1 MIRGRR
7 ATLPPAGVPALGLT
21 IVPAVVLA
29 IVLAPGLAMVPAA
42 SAAGGTG
49 LDRDAALAASQ
60 AVIGERIDDFT
71 LLDRSGR
78 ARSLAALAEKPLLVS
93 VIYTACVH
101 ACSVT
106 TRHLDMAVERARA
119 VLGRDAFAVVTVG
132 FDVPVDRP
140 ETMREYAR
148 RYSVDEPEWYF
159 LTSDEPKTIEAL
171 LDQLGFSY
179 APSSAGYDHVVQAT
193 LLDEELRIH
202 RQVYGETFDLPQ
214 LIEPLKDLVWD
225 RPPSEQGFLERL
237 LNRVRLFCTVYDAS
251 GDRYVFDYSL
261 FVGIAIGVLVIGLML
276 YWLLREAA
284 RSRAVP

>member
-7 ATLPPAGVPALGLT
+7 AMSPAAAASGTLLAVVL
-21 IVPAVVLA
+21 AVVLA
-29 IVLAPGLAMVPAA
+29 ILLAALPAL
-42 SAAGGTG
+42 SAAGDAG

-60 AVIGERIDDFT
+60 RVIGKRIDDFT
-71 LLDRSGR
+71 LLDRNAR
-78 ARSLAALAEKPLLVS
+78 TRSLAALADKPLLVS
-93 VIYTACVH
+93 VVYTACVH
-101 ACSVT
+101 SCSVT
-106 TRHLDMAVERARA
+106 TRHLEIAVKRARA
-119 VLGRDAFAVVTVG
+119 VLGRDAFAVATIG
-132 FDVPVDRP
+132 FDVPVDSP

-159 LTSDEPKTIEAL
+159 LSTDRPRTMKAL

-193 LLDEELRIH
+193 LIDEQLRIH

-225 RPPSEQGFLERL
+225 RPASEQGFLERL
-237 LNRVRLFCTVYDAS
+237 LNRVRLFCTVYDAG

-261 FVGIAIGVLVIGLML
+261 FVGIAIGALVIGLML

-284 RSRAVP
+284 RSRVGQ

>member
-7 ATLPPAGVPALGLT
+7 AISPAAAASGTLLAVVL
-21 IVPAVVLA
+21 AVVLA
-29 IVLAPGLAMVPAA
+29 ILLAALPAL
-42 SAAGGTG
+42 SAAGDAG

-60 AVIGERIDDFT
+60 RVIGKRIDDFT
-71 LLDRSGR
+71 LLDRNAR
-78 ARSLAALAEKPLLVS
+78 TRSLAVLADKPLLVS
-93 VIYTACVH
+93 VVYTACVH
-101 ACSVT
+101 SCSVT
-106 TRHLDMAVERARA
+106 TRHLEIAVKRARA
-119 VLGRDAFAVVTVG
+119 VLGRDAFAVATIG
-132 FDVPVDRP
+132 FDVPVDSP

-159 LTSDEPKTIEAL
+159 LSTDRPRTMKAL

-193 LLDEELRIH
+193 LIDEQLRIH

-225 RPPSEQGFLERL
+225 RPASEQGFLERL
-237 LNRVRLFCTVYDAS
+237 LNRVRLFCTVYDAG

-261 FVGIAIGVLVIGLML
+261 FVGIAIGALVIGLML

-284 RSRAVP
+284 RSRVGQ

>member
-7 ATLPPAGVPALGLT
+7 AMSPAAAASGTLLAVVL
-21 IVPAVVLA
+21 AVVLA
-29 IVLAPGLAMVPAA
+29 ILLAALPAL
-42 SAAGGTG
+42 SAAGDAG

-60 AVIGERIDDFT
+60 RVIGKRIDDFT
-71 LLDRSGR
+71 LLDRNAR
-78 ARSLAALAEKPLLVS
+78 TRSLAVLADKPLLVS
-93 VIYTACVH
+93 VVYTACVH
-101 ACSVT
+101 SCSVT
-106 TRHLDMAVERARA
+106 TRHLEIAVKRARA
-119 VLGRDAFAVVTVG
+119 VLGRDAFAVATIG
-132 FDVPVDRP
+132 FDVPVDSP

-159 LTSDEPKTIEAL
+159 LSTDRPRTMKAL

-193 LLDEELRIH
+193 LIDEQLRIH

-225 RPPSEQGFLERL
+225 RPASEQGFLERL
-237 LNRVRLFCTVYDAS
+237 LNRVRLFCTVYDAG

-261 FVGIAIGVLVIGLML
+261 FVGIAIGALVIGLML

-284 RSRAVP
+284 RSRVGQ

>member
-7 ATLPPAGVPALGLT
+7 AISPAAAASGTLLAVVL
-21 IVPAVVLA
+21 AVVLA
-29 IVLAPGLAMVPAA
+29 ILLAALPAR
-42 SAAGGTG
+42 SAAGDAG

-60 AVIGERIDDFT
+60 RVIGKRIDDFT
-71 LLDRSGR
+71 LLDRNAR
-78 ARSLAALAEKPLLVS
+78 TRSLAVLADKPLLVS
-93 VIYTACVH
+93 VVYTACVH
-101 ACSVT
+101 SCSVT
-106 TRHLDMAVERARA
+106 TRHLEIAVKRARA
-119 VLGRDAFAVVTVG
+119 VLGRDAFAVATIG
-132 FDVPVDRP
+132 FDVPVDSP

-159 LTSDEPKTIEAL
+159 LSTDRPRTMKAL

-193 LLDEELRIH
+193 LIDEQLRIH

-225 RPPSEQGFLERL
+225 RPASEQGFLERL
-237 LNRVRLFCTVYDAS
+237 LNRVRLFCTVYDAG

-261 FVGIAIGVLVIGLML
+261 FVGIAIGALVIGLML

-284 RSRAVP
+284 RSRVGQ